1 MRFRC
6 LCVSTSR
13 ANAAEFAAVEHVLF
27 SGMFFS
33 GHVEEEEGEKG
44 EKRFFLE
51 SQTAF
56 ALKCDHPRST

>member
-13 ANAAEFAAVEHVLF
+13 GNAAEFAAVEHVLF
-27 SGMFFS
+27 C
-33 GHVEEEEGEKG
+33 HVEEEEGEKG

>member
-1 MRFRC
+1 

-13 ANAAEFAAVEHVLF
+13 GNAAEFAAVEHVLF
-27 SGMFFS
+27 C
-33 GHVEEEEGEKG
+33 HVEEEEGEKG